1 MVSEMTENLQSVLEA
16 ARRLPPSER
25 RFLIEQLRQET
36 VAADENASQAPAE
49 SLRIV
54 DELYGSMKGLDRET
68 IKWIAEDEELWANA
82 SSGRRLAVVHF
93 GQQCSIRRLMRS
105 ASNSSAV
112 SPFWLH

>member
-1 MVSEMTENLQSVLEA
+1 MTENLQRVLEA
-16 ARRLPPSER
+16 ARRLPPGER
-25 RFLIEQLRQET
+25 RFLIEQLRHET
-36 VAADENASQAPAE
+36 VAAEETASQARAE
-49 SLRIV
+49 SLQIV
-54 DELYGSMKGLDRET
+54 DELYSSMKGLDRET

>member
-1 MVSEMTENLQSVLEA
+1 MTENLQSVLEA
-16 ARRLPPSER
+16 ARRLPPGER
-25 RFLIEQLRQET
+25 RFLIEQLRHET
-36 VAADENASQAPAE
+36 VAADENASQARAE

-82 SSGRRLAVVHF
+82 NSDRRLTVVHF

-105 ASNSSAV
+105 ASNPSAV